1 MAQDGTAIQG
11 TFLIDSGA
19 STAVWLTRAFSD
31 AHPEFLS
38 AEQTIEVPKVVAVGG
53 QLSARLGRL
62 PAVRL
67 GTFEISM
74 PLTQF
79 SRNTSG
85 ILATPDLAG
94 IIGAQ
99 MLRRFTVIFD
109 YTHREM
115 ILEPNEHFGEPSV

>member
-1 MAQDGTAIQG
+1 MNAIKTAGLPMWRVSMIAWKRR
-11 TFLIDSGA
+11 S
-19 STAVWLTRAFSD
+19 
-31 AHPEFLS
+31 E
-38 AEQTIEVPKVVAVGG
+38 VAVGG
-53 QLSARLGRL
+53 ELSTRVGRL

-79 SRNTSG
+79 SRTSSG
-85 ILATPDLAG
+85 ILATRGLAG

-115 ILEPNEHFGEPSV
+115 ILEPNGHFSEPPVEARNLANPRVRKHSPVTEPQT